1 MLICYS
7 KYKGEIIM
15 KNISK
20 KDLTE
25 ELSEIYSE
33 NVVNDIK
40 KKIT

>member
-1 MLICYS
+1 
-7 KYKGEIIM
+7 M

>member
-1 MLICYS
+1 
-7 KYKGEIIM
+7 M

-40 KKIT
+40 KKII